1 MLRRH
6 KEDVLRELP
15 DLIEVNVLNELTD
28 EQKTVYLAQLQQMQ
42 SQVLGATDAQINRS
56 KIEILS
62 VNYSIKADLRYSK
75 PIFGFLQGE
84 SGKLNSLR
92 ELLIQLKEGN
102 RRVLIFFS
110 VSKYVRAN

>member
-1 MLRRH
+1 
-6 KEDVLRELP
+6 
-15 DLIEVNVLNELTD
+15 
-28 EQKTVYLAQLQQMQ
+28 MQ

-62 VNYSIKADLRYSK
+62 GITRLRQICDTPSL
-75 PIFGFLQGE
+75 FLDSYKGE

-102 RRVLIFFS
+102 RRVLIFSQFRNMLEQ
-110 VSKYVRAN
+110 VQVLKKWIDVTY

>member
-1 MLRRH
+1 MTAKELARTIQPFVLRRH

-62 VNYSIKADLRYSK
+62 GITRLRQICDTPSLFLDYS
-75 PIFGFLQGE
+75 
-84 SGKLNSLR
+84 
-92 ELLIQLKEGN
+92 
-102 RRVLIFFS
+102 
-110 VSKYVRAN
+110 